1 MKNQKQPQK
10 YHNILSDDITPE
22 YIVEALDNLT
32 IIAYTILPMD
42 YIYYGLATVNSILID
57 DIMEMDSIPYKE
69 KQEAIKR
76 NILMDMPEFITLA
89 KDLLAKIKS
98 DQEEVAKG
106 GYCPELMKHREE

>member
-1 MKNQKQPQK
+1 MIFSVKQYKNIDVLQAAQERISIVFDNFPR
-10 YHNILSDDITPE
+10 I
-22 YIVEALDNLT
+22 YIAFSGGKDS
-32 IIAYTILPMD
+32 
-42 YIYYGLATVNSILID
+42 TVVMHLV
-57 DIMEMDSIPYKE
+57 ME
-69 KQEAIKR
+69 EAIKR